1 MKKIGIYSL
10 IFLLVFSMIPMPSI
24 DSVSAESE
32 EEETEDIVLFAEEE
46 GDEIDLYSSE
56 EDVEVDE
63 SEFDIP
69 DESEALLIHNDS
81 TFEYEDQL
89 YVFIQYEDEDSEDD
103 TDQLVE
109 GYVDAERVVLAE
121 DVEEYLENRQQGEE
135 TESES
140 DDNDFDEAEEE
151 EKENK
156 AESKENDEDENLQEE
171 KSSNNDMDS
180 ENKEIEA
187 NTKEKSSSP
196 SLFSAHKTSKTSK
209 LVRINNDQVKI
220 YESIQGDAF
229 EAGSKHTRITYYVKK
244 EAEVSGEIYYLVS
257 TEPSATKGTIGWVHA
272 GDVKSYAHEGVDKK
286 SKTLYLNG
294 EG

>member
-89 YVFIQYEDEDSEDD
+89 YVFIQYADEDSEDD

-109 GYVDAERVVLAE
+109 GYVDAERVVHDE

-140 DDNDFDEAEEE
+140 EDNDADEAEAGENDE
-151 EKENK
+151 SVEAEKENK
-156 AESKENDEDENLQEE
+156 AESQDN
-171 KSSNNDMDS
+171 
-180 ENKEIEA
+180 
-187 NTKEKSSSP
+187 
-196 SLFSAHKTSKTSK
+196 
-209 LVRINNDQVKI
+209 
-220 YESIQGDAF
+220 
-229 EAGSKHTRITYYVKK
+229 
-244 EAEVSGEIYYLVS
+244 
-257 TEPSATKGTIGWVHA
+257 
-272 GDVKSYAHEGVDKK
+272 YAH
-286 SKTLYLNG
+286 NN
-294 EG
+294 

>member
-10 IFLLVFSMIPMPSI
+10 IFLLGFSRIPMPSI

-32 EEETEDIVLFAEEE
+32 EEDTEDIVLFAEEE

-56 EDVEVDE
+56 EEGDVDE

-69 DESEALLIHNDS
+69 DKSAVLLIHNDY

-140 DDNDFDEAEEE
+140 DDNDFDEAEE
-151 EKENK
+151 
-156 AESKENDEDENLQEE
+156 AENDESVEE
-171 KSSNNDMDS
+171 
-180 ENKEIEA
+180 E
-187 NTKEKSSSP
+187 
-196 SLFSAHKTSKTSK
+196 
-209 LVRINNDQVKI
+209 
-220 YESIQGDAF
+220 
-229 EAGSKHTRITYYVKK
+229 
-244 EAEVSGEIYYLVS
+244 
-257 TEPSATKGTIGWVHA
+257 
-272 GDVKSYAHEGVDKK
+272 
-286 SKTLYLNG
+286 
-294 EG
+294 

>member
-1 MKKIGIYSL
+1 MKKVVIYNL
-10 IFLLVFSMIPMPSI
+10 IFILVFSMIPMPLI

-46 GDEIDLYSSE
+46 GDEINLYSSE

-81 TFEYEDQL
+81 TFEYDDQL
-89 YVFIQYEDEDSEDD
+89 YVYIQYEVEDSEDD

-135 TESES
+135 TEY
-140 DDNDFDEAEEE
+140 DEASDHDEEDAAKSKENDETIKEDKENTDSEENDESVEE

-187 NTKEKSSSP
+187 NTKEKNSSP

-244 EAEVSGEIYYLVS
+244 EAE
-257 TEPSATKGTIGWVHA
+257 
-272 GDVKSYAHEGVDKK
+272 
-286 SKTLYLNG
+286 
-294 EG
+294 